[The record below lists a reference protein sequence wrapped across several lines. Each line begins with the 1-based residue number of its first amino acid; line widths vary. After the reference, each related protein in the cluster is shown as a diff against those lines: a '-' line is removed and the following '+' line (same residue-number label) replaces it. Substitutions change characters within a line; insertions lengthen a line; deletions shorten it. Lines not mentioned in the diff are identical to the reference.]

1 MNGPSRNDPNHNQL
15 IREIKWGETAK
26 NEKNQNSVKPVV
38 LPISKKMQENDSLG
52 RKTFLSWE
60 TIFIF
65 FPHWPFPS
73 DNRKRLQSFIP
84 VRAPLPL
91 PLVRLWF
98 KQSGKLSIVG
108 WGDGGRVKR
117 RTNIGPPPMTVIIPT
132 EGIEPNRKGG
142 EWALQLNDQTQI
154 SNQSLNEKGKMQTT
168 ESKRRKSKWKTQ
180 RKKET
185 DEGNFGVPFLAFPLN
200 HLLTEPDG
208 TSQDHQWLDT
218 SLIYSFLLDC
228 VSMKMFKKKN
238 KRKWNYFFKKKIEQ
252 KRTKWGDSSI
262 YASIYR
268 RGGPRVKKNQSS
280 KRVRDEEKS
289 SARLFREQRLLSF
302 RVELGEEEDCGC
314 SETTVLCLWLDVY
327 NLDFG
332 CYFKERDT
340 CSGRPAEMA
349 SNEWNDP
356 QASKRG
362 LVFRERDMRQ
372 IDRCVRITYIYI
384 ISVV

>member
-1 MNGPSRNDPNHNQL
+1 MKKEKCKQPNQNGGNQ
-15 IREIKWGETAK
+15 
-26 NEKNQNSVKPVV
+26 NEKHN
-38 LPISKKMQENDSLG
+38 E
-52 RKTFLSWE
+52 
-60 TIFIF
+60 
-65 FPHWPFPS
+65 
-73 DNRKRLQSFIP
+73 RKRPTKAISAFHFWRFLWIIFWQNLME
-84 VRAPLPL
+84 PLKTISGL
-91 PLVRLWF
+91 IHLWF
-98 KQSGKLSIVG
+98 ILFYSI
-108 WGDGGRVKR
+108 
-117 RTNIGPPPMTVIIPT
+117 
-132 EGIEPNRKGG
+132 
-142 EWALQLNDQTQI
+142 AYQ
-154 SNQSLNEKGKMQTT
+154 
-168 ESKRRKSKWKTQ
+168 WKC
-180 RKKET
+180 
-185 DEGNFGVPFLAFPLN
+185 F
-200 HLLTEPDG
+200 
-208 TSQDHQWLDT
+208 
-218 SLIYSFLLDC
+218 
-228 VSMKMFKKKN
+228 FKKKN
-238 KRKWNYFFKKKIEQ
+238 KRKWNNFFLKKKIEQ